1 MSRWVRK
8 RCERQNRRCEQT
20 LQIAFDIVKIH
31 VEGFARPL
39 LRQSRTI
46 RQAREFQGLGNI
58 RHCGFGCL
66 HARITVKHLGNFKH
80 PHAGLRACQIGF
92 QIVHQGSDQLR
103 AHHRKTAG
111 DGVEQLNRIHIHRAK
126 IFFQCTID
134 ETVINDL
141 LIIHRHQRIAHRI
154 RRAGFL
160 GHIEDGNLR
169 HRRVGRDVV
178 VAKQTHDFLNQIFFN
193 RHVKAIRRRLYVQ
206 HTVLSRAHLLHIQ
219 LQTRQIRH
227 HLFYRNIDTNHLA
240 GTRHTHGDVFT
251 LGQLTYH
258 FTHRADL

>member
-1 MSRWVRK
+1 MRK
-8 RCERQNRRCEQT
+8 CLKRQNRRCEQT
-20 LQIAFDIVKIH
+20 LQIAFDIIKIH

-58 RHCGFGCL
+58 RHRGFGRLNSC
-66 HARITVKHLGNFKH
+66 ITVKYFSDFKH
-80 PHAGLRACQIGF
+80 PHTGLRARQIGF
-92 QIVHQGSDQLR
+92 QIVYQGANQLR
-103 AHHRKTAG
+103 AHHRKAAG
-111 DGVEQLNRIHIHRAK
+111 DWVEQLNRICAAHTK
-126 IFFQCTID
+126 IFFQCPVNETIID
-134 ETVINDL
+134 DL
-141 LIIHRHQRIAHRI
+141 LIIHRHQGIAHCI
-154 RRAGFL
+154 RRAGLL

-240 GTRHTHGDVFT
+240 RTRHAHGNFFT
-251 LGQLTYH
+251 LGQLTDH
-258 FTHRADL
+258 LTHRADL